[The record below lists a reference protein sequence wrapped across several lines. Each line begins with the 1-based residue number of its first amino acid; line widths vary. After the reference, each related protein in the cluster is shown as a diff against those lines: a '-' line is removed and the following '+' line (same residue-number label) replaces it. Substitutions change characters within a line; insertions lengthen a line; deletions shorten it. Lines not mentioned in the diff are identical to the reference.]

1 MTAEP
6 TEEIVLTF
14 KGTEDS
20 TIPLEADPINPD
32 ILQLKFRPEIEQ
44 LPLYHGNEQVRLG
57 DFFTVKGERSNQ
69 IRVQGDL
76 SRVKNI
82 GVGMQ
87 GGRIVIEGNV
97 GMHVGARMTGGEIE
111 IHGNAGDWAGAEM
124 TGGLLWIKGN
134 VGNRAGSAYRGSK
147 YGMRGGVILVE
158 GSGEHEVGGYMRRGL
173 IVVRGDVEDHTGARM
188 VAGSIFVLG
197 RAGARTGGG
206 MKRGSIVCFHT
217 PDILPTFRLTST
229 YTPLFIPIFLRS
241 LHARGFPV
249 SEVQRARHF
258 IRYCGDM
265 AELGKGEILVCQG

>member
-1 MTAEP
+1 M
-6 TEEIVLTF
+6 EEIVLTF
-14 KGTEDS
+14 KGTRGS
-20 TIPLEADPINPD
+20 KIPLEADPITPD
-32 ILQLKFRPEIEQ
+32 VLELKFRPEIER
-44 LPLYHGNEQVRLG
+44 LPLHHGNEQVLLG

-76 SRVKNI
+76 SLVKNI
-82 GVGMQ
+82 GAGMQ
-87 GGRIVIEGNV
+87 AGRIVVEGNV
-97 GMHVGARMTGGEIE
+97 GMHVGARMSGGEIE
-111 IHGNAGDWAGAEM
+111 IHGNADDWAGAEM

-147 YGMRGGVILVE
+147 YGMRGGVILIE
-158 GSGEHEVGGYMRRGL
+158 GSGGHEVGGYMRRGL

-197 RAGARTGGG
+197 RLGARTGGG

-217 PDILPTFRLTST
+217 PDMLPTFRLTST

-241 LHARGFPV
+241 LQARGFSV

-258 IRYCGDM
+258 TRYCGDM